1 LDDNTRQ
8 ELEMPAFLRRRPHSS
23 VPGSVQEK
31 PPAPGPEEEYSN
43 KALIAFLAELD
54 TTGGSVLSRALLEK
68 HGIIIDT
75 DANPFFNLQQ
85 AFRQL
90 DVLMTAFQEA
100 TEYDP
105 IRHHNQPPPALW
117 VGKTDYVADMRALL
131 SELRMLNDRLRT
143 EKLDKPKGME
153 GSASVAVVAGKKFV
167 EAYAD
172 VMGKGAAALTIGG
185 IATLFI
191 SLGVD
196 KGSVETVWNLLKP
209 NK

>member
-1 LDDNTRQ
+1 MKATSTRNRLMAKSMRSRPQRSPFMQLEGRSARPSKGYVFPAGRTPPTDPPPGLRLVRRELEDLDDNTRQ

-105 IRHHNQPPPALW
+105 IRHRLHFGL
-117 VGKTDYVADMRALL
+117 GKPTT
-131 SELRMLNDRLRT
+131 LRT
-143 EKLDKPKGME
+143 
-153 GSASVAVVAGKKFV
+153 
-167 EAYAD
+167 
-172 VMGKGAAALTIGG
+172 
-185 IATLFI
+185 
-191 SLGVD
+191 
-196 KGSVETVWNLLKP
+196 
-209 NK
+209 